1 MPYTLLNFLVWAI
14 LFALLGGV
22 VGWALRALKARR
34 DGVAARPVGP
44 VDAVSVD
51 PVSAAPVSA
60 DAVSVEPSPV
70 DVDGAEAVLG
80 RKIRSDDLT
89 VVDGIGPKI
98 AELCAGIG
106 VTTWS
111 ELGRTDVDTLRAML
125 DDGGSGYKARD
136 PSTWPRQ
143 GELLA
148 AGQWD
153 AFRAL
158 TAATDG
164 DQT

>member
-14 LFALLGGV
+14 LFALIGGV

-34 DGVAARPVGP
+34 DGAVARPVGP
-44 VDAVSVD
+44 VD
-51 PVSAAPVSA
+51 PVP
-60 DAVSVEPSPV
+60 VEPSPV

-153 AFRAL
+153 AFRAF
-158 TAATDG
+158 TAATD
-164 DQT
+164 DEQS